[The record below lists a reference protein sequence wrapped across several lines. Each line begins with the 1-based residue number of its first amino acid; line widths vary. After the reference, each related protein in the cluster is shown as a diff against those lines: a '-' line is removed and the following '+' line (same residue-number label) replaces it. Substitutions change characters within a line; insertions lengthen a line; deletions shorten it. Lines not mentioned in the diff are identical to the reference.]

1 MIRGRFWAWA
11 SLLLIAACQDQT
23 PSDNSSLSARALPG
37 GHATHINLNPLG
49 DRSADAFSQPAA
61 NLPLA
66 DRGRFALG
74 NSFFTSPWVS
84 APASTRARDGL
95 GPLFD
100 AAACQD
106 CHVRD
111 GRGHAPPGPD
121 QALTAAVI
129 RLAGPQ
135 GTPDPTYGAQLQTHA
150 VAGLAPEARVR
161 VLWQTHTVTLPD
173 GVEVELR
180 SPRLELSNLSDGAL
194 ASETR
199 AGLRIAPPMIGLGL
213 LEAIAADDLRAKSG
227 DDAIAGRLRE
237 VADLA
242 SGSRSLGRFGW
253 KAAQP
258 SVRQQSLAALVE
270 DMGITSTLFPQDNC
284 SPAQHSCRA
293 LPHGGAPELEPA
305 IEDGLVFYTRHLAVP
320 ARRDAERPEVREG
333 EALFA
338 QIGCTGC
345 HRPQW
350 KTASVADA
358 PALSNQHIW
367 PYTDLRLHDMGPGL
381 DDGVAEAGVPSRFWR
396 TPPLW
401 GLGHTATVGGPH
413 AGYLHDGRARTVTE
427 AILWHGGEAQA
438 ARDAWAALPD
448 TQRRRGLRFLGS
460 N

>member
-1 MIRGRFWAWA
+1 MRRARFWAWA
-11 SLLLIAACQDQT
+11 PCLLVAACQGQAPGESPT
-23 PSDNSSLSARALPG
+23 LSSRALPG
-37 GHATHINLNPLG
+37 GQTTHINLNPLG
-49 DRSADAFSQPAA
+49 DRSAEAFSQPVA

-111 GRGHAPPGPD
+111 GRGHAPPGPK
-121 QALTAAVI
+121 QALTAAVV
-129 RLAGPQ
+129 RLTGPQ
-135 GTPDPTYGAQLQTHA
+135 GTPDPIYGSQLQTHA
-150 VAGLAPEARVR
+150 VAGLAPEAKVR
-161 VLWQTHTVTLPD
+161 VHWQSHTVRLPD
-173 GVEVELR
+173 GFEVELR
-180 SPRLELSNLSDGAL
+180 APRLELSELSDGSL
-194 ASETR
+194 APDTR

-213 LEAIAADDLRAKSG
+213 LESIAAADLRAAP
-227 DDAIAGRLRE
+227 DDKATAGQVREVTDRVSGRL
-237 VADLA
+237 A
-242 SGSRSLGRFGW
+242 LGRFGW

-270 DMGITSTLFPQDNC
+270 DMGITSALFPQDNC
-284 SPAQHSCRA
+284 SPAQAACRA
-293 LPHGGAPELEPA
+293 LPHGGTPELEPA
-305 IEDGLVFYTRHLAVP
+305 IEDGLVFYARHLAVP
-320 ARRDAERPEVREG
+320 ARRDADRPEVREG

-338 QIGCTGC
+338 QIGCAGC

-350 KTASVADA
+350 TTATVADA
-358 PALSNQHIW
+358 PALSKQTIW

-381 DDGVAEAGVPSRFWR
+381 DDGVDEAGVPSRFWR

-401 GLGHTATVGGPH
+401 GLGHTATVSGPH
-413 AGYLHDGRARTVTE
+413 AGYLHDGRARTATE

-448 TQRRRGLRFLGS
+448 NKRRRVLRFLGS
-460 N
+460 L

>member
-213 LEAIAADDLRAKSG
+213 LFAAGVGAASFAYGYPFLTTTFEYLKWPVVGKFEVASALIFDLGVYLTVIGATLLALVS
-227 DDAIAGRLRE
+227 IGRL
-237 VADLA
+237 
-242 SGSRSLGRFGW
+242 
-253 KAAQP
+253 
-258 SVRQQSLAALVE
+258 
-270 DMGITSTLFPQDNC
+270 
-284 SPAQHSCRA
+284 SPHS
-293 LPHGGAPELEPA
+293 A
-305 IEDGLVFYTRHLAVP
+305 IKSSKETH
-320 ARRDAERPEVREG
+320 
-333 EALFA
+333 
-338 QIGCTGC
+338 
-345 HRPQW
+345 
-350 KTASVADA
+350 
-358 PALSNQHIW
+358 
-367 PYTDLRLHDMGPGL
+367 
-381 DDGVAEAGVPSRFWR
+381 
-396 TPPLW
+396 
-401 GLGHTATVGGPH
+401 
-413 AGYLHDGRARTVTE
+413 
-427 AILWHGGEAQA
+427 
-438 ARDAWAALPD
+438 
-448 TQRRRGLRFLGS
+448 
-460 N
+460 